1 MIERLRRKF
10 TIIIIINMEKSA
22 IMIISTAIPT
32 QKKRKMIMGM
42 TTVMETVMDMATG
55 ILMDTEVMMVMIT
68 KI

>member
-1 MIERLRRKF
+1 MI
-10 TIIIIINMEKSA
+10 TT
-22 IMIISTAIPT
+22 TAILT

-42 TTVMETVMDMATG
+42 TTVMETVMDMPMG